1 MDREKHTIKQ
11 ELAILISDKADFK
24 VSKVK
29 EEDYIIIKGSVLQ
42 EDTTIFNVYIS
53 INSTSDKANADST
66 EGKID

>member
-1 MDREKHTIKQ
+1 MDREKYTIKQ
-11 ELAILISDKADFK
+11 ELALLISDKADFK

-42 EDTTIFNVYIS
+42 EDTTIFNVYVS
-53 INSTSDKANADST
+53 INSISDKANADST

>member
-29 EEDYIIIKGSVLQ
+29 KEDYIIIKGSVLQ

>member
-42 EDTTIFNVYIS
+42 EYTTIFNVYIS
-53 INSTSDKANADST
+53 INSTRDKANADST